1 MNLSIPS
8 GIYSTQDF
16 TASTNRRDVSEMLEL
31 WAHEETPLLNRIS
44 WGDESGG
51 TSIEWLHE
59 HLGWMYVEASAAIAT
74 GGTTFLIESGLAGLS
89 RAEQT
94 KQLRV
99 GSMIYAQGVADSG
112 EESGDHTWMVVSTI
126 GASYT
131 VTAAFMASCTASIAA
146 STKLYIVGSFA
157 NEGSEPDRDT
167 SRART
172 LLSNKFAILR
182 KDIRITGSQMA
193 TDMHAVANELQ
204 HQTRLRLLEMQ
215 FERERSVLFS
225 RAQDRSSTAAGLMK
239 GFAELF
245 VDNQTEAWVDTST
258 TTLLETTF
266 NNVVAEIAE
275 NGGNPNVAVGG
286 YSQIRKFTGWSADR
300 IRTKRD
306 ERVGGA
312 YITQY
317 LTDTGKTLDLIP
329 MAKFP
334 STWLFILDTDKIKL
348 RAKKGRR
355 LLLEKLGKDG
365 DYDEWQMISEYS
377 MEHHGVAQGH
387 HGAFFALT

>member
-8 GIYSTQDF
+8 NIYSTQGF

-31 WAHEETPLLNRIS
+31 WAHKETPLLNRIS
-44 WGDESGG
+44 WGAESGG
-51 TSIEWLHE
+51 TEIEWLHE

-99 GSMIYAQGVADSG
+99 GSMLLAKGVADSG
-112 EESGDHTWMVVSTI
+112 EESTDHAWLLVSTI

-131 VTAAFMASCTASIAA
+131 VTCAFLASTTASIAA

-172 LLSNKFAILR
+172 LLSNRFTILR
-182 KDIRITGSQMA
+182 KDIRITGSQQS
-193 TDMHAVANELQ
+193 TDMHAVANEVQ
-204 HQTRLRLLEMQ
+204 HQMRLRLLEMQ
-215 FERERSVLFS
+215 FERERSIMFS
-225 RAQDRSSTAAGLMK
+225 RLQNRTSTAAGLMK
-239 GFAELF
+239 GFLELF
-245 VDNQTEAWVDTST
+245 IDNNTESWVDTST
-258 TTLLETTF
+258 TSLTETKF
-266 NNVVAEIAE
+266 NDLVAEIAE
-275 NGGNPNVAVGG
+275 NGGDPNVVVGG
-286 YSQIRKFTGWSADR
+286 FSQIRKFTGWSTDR

-317 LTDTGKTLDLIP
+317 LTDTGKTVDLIP
-329 MAKFP
+329 MKKFP
-334 STWLFILDTDKIKL
+334 SHLLFVLDTEKISL

-355 LLLEKLGKDG
+355 LLMEKLGKKG
-365 DYDEWQMISEYS
+365 DYDEWQLVSEYS

-387 HGAFFALT
+387 HGVFVALS